1 MKVHPVLETQLKR
14 HNSSLSDPHRMDNLS
29 KLSQLALSGN
39 RNPMTMSK
47 DASLLT
53 MADEVVERLARLE
66 EQMRHVVNAVERLAN
81 RDVEL
86 DVSLRAISDKFNDS
100 LAAQAELFRAS
111 LRDVTERF
119 VSRDDWS
126 FWRNLL
132 TAALLA
138 LVAYGWSSMVGLR

>member
-1 MKVHPVLETQLKR
+1 
-14 HNSSLSDPHRMDNLS
+14 
-29 KLSQLALSGN
+29 
-39 RNPMTMSK
+39 MTISK
-47 DASLLT
+47 DVSLLT

-81 RDVEL
+81 RDAEL
-86 DVSLRAISDKFNDS
+86 DTSLRAISEKFNDS

-119 VSRDDWS
+119 VSREDWS

-138 LVAYGWSSMVGLR
+138 LVAYGWSSLVSLR

>member
-1 MKVHPVLETQLKR
+1 
-14 HNSSLSDPHRMDNLS
+14 
-29 KLSQLALSGN
+29 
-39 RNPMTMSK
+39 MTMIK

-81 RDVEL
+81 RDTEL
-86 DVSLRAISDKFNDS
+86 DISLRAISDKFNGS
-100 LAAQAELFRAS
+100 LVAQAELFRAS

-119 VSRDDWS
+119 VSREDWS

-138 LVAYGWSSMVGLR
+138 LVAYGWSSLLGLR